1 MTEIQTQIGQGKW
14 IWRAEGVCVQ
24 ETASEVETE
33 MEKMV
38 AELRRGRKE

>member
-14 IWRAEGVCVQ
+14 IWRAEGAC
-24 ETASEVETE
+24 AGDSEVEAE